1 MRLADN
7 KPILHKLSN
16 VLPRVRHRYFANL
29 WAVVRNGVRNPKSK
43 AEALRLE
50 GEGVWQ
56 AIRSSHAKDID
67 ARHHHAHRKKY
78 ILAVSYAA
86 ARRQH
91 HTVRSRSRK
100 AVRRWVRMSES
111 RTSLGSIHIFRVPH
125 LRTEAAR
132 RFWSLSDTIFQRKA
146 DLADS
151 YLVVICSFSPT
162 SLFFREIHISE
173 HKKRLHLKF
182 CNIYDDI
189 LNFKQQDIFLSIY

>member
-91 HTVRSRSRK
+91 HTVRSVSK
-100 AVRRWVRMSES
+100 GGPA
-111 RTSLGSIHIFRVPH
+111 LGSNEWI
-125 LRTEAAR
+125 A
-132 RFWSLSDTIFQRKA
+132 
-146 DLADS
+146 
-151 YLVVICSFSPT
+151 YLVG
-162 SLFFREIHISE
+162 IHPYLSGSAFKDGSGKALLKLE
-173 HKKRLHLKF
+173 RHHLSAQGRLGGFVPGCDLQF
-182 CNIYDDI
+182 
-189 LNFKQQDIFLSIY
+189 